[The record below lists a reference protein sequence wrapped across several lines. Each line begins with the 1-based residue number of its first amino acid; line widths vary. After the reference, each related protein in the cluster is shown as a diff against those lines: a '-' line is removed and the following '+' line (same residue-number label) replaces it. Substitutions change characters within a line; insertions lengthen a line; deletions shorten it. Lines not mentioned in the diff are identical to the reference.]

1 MGVSGGE
8 EGARHGPSIMPG
20 GPRAAYD
27 RLQPILTKIA
37 AQVDDGPCVT
47 YIGPGGSGHYVKMVH
62 NGIEYGDMQLIAEAY
77 DLLKN
82 VAGLDAPRLAEV
94 FAQWNRG
101 DLQSYLIEITAAI
114 FRHADAETGSPLV
127 EMILDTAGQKGTGK
141 WMSQN
146 AFDLGAALPT
156 INAAVEARTLSAAK
170 QDRVA
175 ASQVLRGPK
184 APPAGDPGQ
193 LVGQV
198 RQALYAAKVCSYA
211 QGMHQLRLA
220 SHEYGYNLDL
230 GGIARIWKGGCIIR
244 AALLDKIRAAYARR
258 SDLPNLLMDE
268 QFRGEIDERQSA
280 WREVI
285 ATAAR
290 QGIPC
295 LAMGDSLGYFD
306 MLRRDR
312 SPANLIQ
319 AQRDYFGA
327 HTYQRTDRE
336 GTFHTEWIG
345 REGD

>member
-1 MGVSGGE
+1 
-8 EGARHGPSIMPG
+8 
-20 GPRAAYD
+20 
-27 RLQPILTKIA
+27 
-37 AQVDDGPCVT
+37 
-47 YIGPGGSGHYVKMVH
+47 
-62 NGIEYGDMQLIAEAY
+62 MQLIAEAY

-82 VAGLDAPRLAEV
+82 VAGLEAPRLAEV
-94 FAQWNRG
+94 FAEWNRG

-114 FRHADAETGSPLV
+114 FRHADPETGKPLV

-175 ASQVLRGPK
+175 ASQLLRGPK
-184 APPAGDPGQ
+184 AQPAGDPAQ

-220 SHEYGYNLDL
+220 SQEYGYNLDL

-312 SPANLIQ
+312 LPANLIQ

-327 HTYQRTDRE
+327 HTYQRTDRD
-336 GTFHTEWIG
+336 GVFHTEWA
-345 REGD
+345 EGGK